1 MNNGATV
8 WLVIF
13 ALSAA
18 GFFLIALI
26 VSING
31 IADLRD
37 LLQHSEERD
46 KTGKFSGEEDEKV
59 SE

>member
-1 MNNGATV
+1 MSNGVTI

-13 ALSAA
+13 ALSAS

-31 IADLRD
+31 IADLRS
-37 LLQHSEERD
+37 LLQHSEQRD
-46 KTGKFSGEEDEKV
+46 KPNAEPEK
-59 SE
+59 